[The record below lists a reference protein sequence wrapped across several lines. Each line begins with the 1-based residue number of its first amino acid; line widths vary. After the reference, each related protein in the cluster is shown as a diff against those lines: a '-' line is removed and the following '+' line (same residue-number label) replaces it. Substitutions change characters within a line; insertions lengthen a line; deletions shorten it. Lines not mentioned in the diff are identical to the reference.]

1 MTKRSRPQAGNT
13 ATIERRSQL
22 RLTATAGLLAIGLAM
37 PASAGGS
44 DPGQAATPAVGINT
58 SELDSAPAPSS
69 PEASS
74 PMPDAGVTDSGA
86 PTTEG
91 TPPSATPEAEPALLP
106 YTAEYRISYD
116 GLSTTADR
124 TLRKDGD
131 IWHLAQ
137 DASIFFLKVSEE
149 ARVEASS
156 SGLRTQQYDYRN
168 SVSSKRNQHIV
179 FDWDAGV
186 VADRQAKKPWQ
197 KPLSGN
203 LTDQL
208 GSQLQLRAALVS
220 GRFQDGF
227 EQTIVNKGKI
237 KTYQYQLLGEEK
249 VESALGT
256 VGTVKL
262 RRHREGSSAEA
273 IIWLAKEWNYLIVKL
288 EQIEDDDAFSLELLS
303 AKLDGQQLA
312 ANSN

>member
-13 ATIERRSQL
+13 ATTERRSRL
-22 RLTATAGLLAIGLAM
+22 WLTATAGLLAIGFAM
-37 PASAGGS
+37 PALAGGNHP
-44 DPGQAATPAVGINT
+44 DQAATPDVGINT
-58 SELDSAPAPSS
+58 SELDSAPS
-69 PEASS
+69 PNASS
-74 PMPDAGVTDSGA
+74 NAPGADVTDSGT
-86 PTTEG
+86 PTTEAD
-91 TPPSATPEAEPALLP
+91 PPSATPEAEPALLP

-149 ARVEASS
+149 ARVKASS
-156 SGLRTQQYDYRN
+156 SGLRTQQYNYRN

-186 VADRQAKKPWQ
+186 VADRQAQKPWQ

-208 GSQLQLRAALVS
+208 GSQLQLRATLVS

-256 VGTVKL
+256 VDTVKL

-288 EQIEDDDAFSLELLS
+288 EQLEDDDAFSLELLN